1 MFMKAKRSKNTV
13 AGEHWGIRL
22 QKILNEKR
30 LSLRELSRHIKVSPS
45 VISGWLKG
53 NSPTDLILIKNL
65 SEHLGVSF
73 SWLLTG
79 EHEKGVSVPSMSE
92 LFDELPYFDGYARIR
107 IDRLITKKDKKGDSL

>member
-1 MFMKAKRSKNTV
+1 MKTRRIKNAV
-13 AGEHWGIRL
+13 VGEHWGIRL
-22 QKILNEKR
+22 QKILKEKK
-30 LSLRELSRHIKVSPS
+30 LSLRELSRHTEVSPS

-79 EHEKGVSVPSMSE
+79 SNEKGSVVPSMSE
-92 LFDELPYFDGYARIR
+92 LFDEQLYFDGYARIR
-107 IDRLITKKDKKGDSL
+107 IDRLIVKKDKK

>member
-1 MFMKAKRSKNTV
+1 MKTKRTKNPTTH
-13 AGEHWGIRL
+13 EHWGIRL
-22 QKILNEKR
+22 QKILKEKK
-30 LSLRELSRHIKVSPS
+30 LSLRELSRHTKVSPS

-79 EHEKGVSVPSMSE
+79 SPEKGTSMPSMSE
-92 LFDELPYFDGYARIR
+92 LFEELPYFDGYARIR
-107 IDRLITKKDKKGDSL
+107 IDRLVVKKDLK

>member
-1 MFMKAKRSKNTV
+1 MRNNRSKNPN

-22 QKILNEKR
+22 QKIMKEKK
-30 LSLRELSRHIKVSPS
+30 LSLRELSRHIEVAPS

-79 EHEKGVSVPSMSE
+79 EYEKGTSLPSMSE
-92 LFDELPYFDGYARIR
+92 LFEEVQYFDGYARIR
-107 IDRLITKKDKKGDSL
+107 IDRLIIKKG